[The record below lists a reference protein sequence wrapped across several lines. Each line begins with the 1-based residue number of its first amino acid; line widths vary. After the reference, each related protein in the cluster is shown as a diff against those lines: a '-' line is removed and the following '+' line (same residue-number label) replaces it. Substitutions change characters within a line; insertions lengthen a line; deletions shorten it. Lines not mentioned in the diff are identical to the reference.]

1 MNPAPAHEERGL
13 LPTGPTR
20 RRAKTRGAPSA
31 RGHLRRP
38 AFVAGLLLAL
48 LTFSGC
54 TTVAPHA
61 GPGPLRTRLS
71 DPLVIFSGR
80 LVGNH
85 LVIETPVDR
94 SGTAHFLIDTGSS
107 VTLIAPEFAARLGT
121 VPARGAPQIRVR
133 TASGGFATLP
143 GVTLRRLTLGSAR
156 FDQVQAL
163 VYDTTELSAHLGV
176 RIDGILGFPLFR
188 DTVLSLDYPKE
199 RLVLTS
205 PHSPQ
210 LVPGSSFSF
219 SPANRVPLIPIQL
232 EDRTVYVLIDSG
244 SDGPLN
250 LNPVGF
256 DLDFAHGPRPGA
268 TVSTLAGDRTQQIGR
283 LDAEALIGSYRLA
296 QPVVD
301 LTDQLS
307 SLGGGVL
314 RHFTLTFDQQRG
326 TATFYR
332 ESTAPLRLPPVRSVG
347 LGFSRT
353 PAYWRVASVIVDSPA
368 ESAGVLTGDLV
379 TRINGQVVEN
389 WDLQSYE
396 TLLRT
401 APWVEFTFLH
411 GREETTG
418 RIRVVD
424 LVP

>member
-13 LPTGPTR
+13 PTPRPTK
-20 RRAKTRGAPSA
+20 RRALPLGTPPGRAHV
-31 RGHLRRP
+31 RLP
-38 AFVAGLLLAL
+38 AFIASLLAAL

-54 TTVAPHA
+54 TTVAPHT
-61 GPGPLRTRLS
+61 GPGPQRTRLS
-71 DPLVIFSGR
+71 EPMVILPGR
-80 LVGNH
+80 LIGNH

-121 VPARGAPQIRVR
+121 GPARGAPHIRVR
-133 TASGGFATLP
+133 TASGAFATLP
-143 GVTLRRLTLGSAR
+143 GVTLRRLTLGGAR
-156 FDQVQAL
+156 FEQVPAL
-163 VYDTTELSAHLGV
+163 LYDTTELSAHLGV

-188 DTVLSLDYPKE
+188 DTVLSLDYPRE
-199 RLVLTS
+199 RLILTS
-205 PHSPQ
+205 PESPQ

-232 EDRTVYVLIDSG
+232 HNRTVYVLIDSG

-250 LNPVGF
+250 LNPLGL
-256 DLDFAHGPRPGA
+256 DLNFVHGPRPGA
-268 TVSTLAGDRTQQIGR
+268 TVSTLAGDRTQKIGR
-283 LDAEALIGSYRLA
+283 LDADVTMGSYRLP

-307 SLGGGVL
+307 SLGGGIL
-314 RHFTLTFDQQRG
+314 RHFSLTFDQRRG

-353 PAYWRVASVIVDSPA
+353 PAYWRVARVIADSPA
-368 ESAGVLTGDLV
+368 EGAGVLPGDLV
-379 TRINGQVVEN
+379 TRINGQSVEN
-389 WDLQSYE
+389 WDLHRYE

-418 RIRVVD
+418 RISVAD

>member
-1 MNPAPAHEERGL
+1 MR
-13 LPTGPTR
+13 LP
-20 RRAKTRGAPSA
+20 S
-31 RGHLRRP
+31 
-38 AFVAGLLLAL
+38 FVTSLLAAL
-48 LTFSGC
+48 LAFSGC
-54 TTVAPHA
+54 TTVAPHTE
-61 GPGPLRTRLS
+61 PGPQRTRLS
-71 DPLVIFSGR
+71 DPLVMFSGR
-80 LVGNH
+80 LIGNH

-94 SGTAHFLIDTGSS
+94 SGTAHFLVDTGSS
-107 VTLIAPEFAARLGT
+107 VTLISPEFAARLGSA
-121 VPARGAPQIRVR
+121 PSRGAPYIRVR
-133 TASGGFATLP
+133 AASGGFATLP
-143 GVTLRRLTLGSAR
+143 GVNLRRLTLGGAR
-156 FDQVQAL
+156 FEQVQAL
-163 VYDTTELSAHLGV
+163 IYDTTELSAHLGLQ
-176 RIDGILGFPLFR
+176 IDGILGFPLFR

-199 RLVLTS
+199 RLILTS
-205 PHSPQ
+205 PASPQ

-232 EDRTVYVLIDSG
+232 QGRTVYVLIDSG

-250 LNPVGF
+250 LNPLGL
-256 DLDFAHGPRPGA
+256 DLHFAQGPRPGA
-268 TVSTLAGDRTQQIGR
+268 TVSTLAGDRTQKIGR
-283 LDAEALIGSYRLA
+283 LESDATIGSYRLS

-314 RHFTLTFDQQRG
+314 RHFTLTFDQRRG

-353 PAYWRVASVIVDSPA
+353 PAYWRVASVIPDSPA
-368 ESAGVLTGDLV
+368 DGAGVLPGDLV
-379 TRINGQVVEN
+379 TRINGQAVEK
-389 WDLQSYE
+389 WDLHRYE
-396 TLLRT
+396 TLLRS

-418 RIRVVD
+418 RISVGE